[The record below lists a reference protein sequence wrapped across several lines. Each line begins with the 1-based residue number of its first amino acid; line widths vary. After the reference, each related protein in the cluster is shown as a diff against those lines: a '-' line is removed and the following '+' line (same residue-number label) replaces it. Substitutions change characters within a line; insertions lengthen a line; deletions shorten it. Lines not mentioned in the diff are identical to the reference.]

1 MIVRGRHARTRQ
13 ALIALAMLAP
23 SLLLFGTFMGWPA
36 VEAFRISL
44 YNWTGFSPRAEWVGI
59 RHFREMFGPTVWAW
73 GWPFAAALAA
83 ALGFGLW
90 LSRRQTPEP
99 DGPRLLRRMNPKWA
113 WAPMLAVL
121 SVWLTWWLYWTSD
134 GDDFFRWCVRNNF
147 RLMFVGGIFQFIFAF
162 VFAAGLSMPG
172 FRAAKFYRTMIF
184 FPSFVSAVGVA
195 ILWQRVY
202 DARYGLCNGVI
213 QGAADA
219 ASHLIRFVRPVHLV
233 IEPIEWLGSDNMF
246 NSIIAAGI
254 WSGVGSQMILL
265 VAAIQRIPP
274 TYYEAARVDGANE
287 RHVFSHITLPM
298 IREVILIT
306 LTLWVIGA
314 LKVFGLVQAMGLNQD
329 EKSSVVS
336 LRQYELAFSNR
347 DNIYQMG
354 YATAMAVVLLVLI
367 IVFALGL
374 RLLRS
379 EDELEF

>member
-1 MIVRGRHARTRQ
+1 MIVRGKHAKIRQ

-23 SLLLFGTFMGWPA
+23 SLLLFGVFVGYPA

-44 YNWTGFSPRAEWVGI
+44 YDWTGFSPQADWVGLK
-59 RHFREMFGPTVWAW
+59 HFRGMFGPTVWAM
-73 GWPFAAALAA
+73 GVPFGLALLAALVIGG
-83 ALGFGLW
+83 LFGR
-90 LSRRQTPEP
+90 SRSAPP
-99 DGPRLLRRMNPKWA
+99 DPRLRRRLNPKWA
-113 WAPMLAVL
+113 WAPTLAVL
-121 SVWLTWWLYWTSD
+121 SAWLVWWLYGTND

-147 RLMFVGGIFQFIFAF
+147 RLMFVGGIFQFVFAF
-162 VFAAGLSMPG
+162 LFAAGLSMPK

-195 ILWQRVY
+195 ILWQRVC
-202 DARYGLCNGVI
+202 DARYGLANGVI
-213 QGAADA
+213 EGATNAV
-219 ASHLIRFVRPVHLV
+219 SHVISYVHPIHLAV
-233 IEPIEWLGSDNMF
+233 APIEWLGSDNMF

-287 RHVFSHITLPM
+287 RHVFSHITIPM

-314 LKVFGLVQAMGLNQD
+314 LKVFGLVQAMAIQLD
-329 EKSSVVS
+329 EKTSVVS
-336 LRQYELAFSNR
+336 VRQYELAFSNR

-367 IVFALGL
+367 VVFALGL

>member
-1 MIVRGRHARTRQ
+1 MLSAW
-13 ALIALAMLAP
+13 LA
-23 SLLLFGTFMGWPA
+23 
-36 VEAFRISL
+36 
-44 YNWTGFSPRAEWVGI
+44 
-59 RHFREMFGPTVWAW
+59 
-73 GWPFAAALAA
+73 
-83 ALGFGLW
+83 
-90 LSRRQTPEP
+90 
-99 DGPRLLRRMNPKWA
+99 
-113 WAPMLAVL
+113 
-121 SVWLTWWLYWTSD
+121 WWLYGTSD

-147 RLMFVGGIFQFIFAF
+147 RLMFVGGIFQFVFAF
-162 VFAAGLSMPG
+162 LFAAGLSMPK

-202 DARYGLCNGVI
+202 DARYGLCNSAI
-213 QGAADA
+213 QGVADW
-219 ASHLIRFVRPVHLV
+219 ASRAISWVHPMHLAV
-233 IEPIEWLGSDNMF
+233 EPIEWLGSDSMF

-265 VAAIQRIPP
+265 IAAIQRIPP

-336 LRQYELAFSNR
+336 TRQYELAFSNR

-367 IVFALGL
+367 VVFAVAL

>member
-1 MIVRGRHARTRQ
+1 MIVRGRHAKFRQ
-13 ALIALAMLAP
+13 GLIAMAMLGP
-23 SLLLFGTFMGWPA
+23 SLLLFGVFLGWPA

-44 YNWTGFSPRAEWVGI
+44 YDWTGFSPRAEWVGAK
-59 RHFREMFGPTVWAW
+59 HFREMFGPTVWAM
-73 GWPFAAALAA
+73 GLPFAAALAA
-83 ALGFGLW
+83 ALGVGMWF
-90 LSRRQTPEP
+90 
-99 DGPRLLRRMNPKWA
+99 GPRQAVPAALRLQRRVNPKWA
-113 WAPMLAVL
+113 WAPTLVVLCGWLA
-121 SVWLTWWLYWTSD
+121 WWLYGTRD

-147 RLMFVGGIFQFIFAF
+147 RLMFVGGVFQFVFAF
-162 VFAAGLSMPG
+162 LFAAGLSMPR

-202 DARYGLCNGVI
+202 DARYGLCNSAI
-213 QGAADA
+213 QGVADL
-219 ASHLIRFVRPVHLV
+219 ASQAVSWVHPMHLTFQ
-233 IEPIEWLGSDNMF
+233 PIEWLGSDNMF

-265 VAAIQRIPP
+265 IAAIQRIPP

-287 RHVFSHITLPM
+287 RHVFRHITLPM

-336 LRQYELAFSNR
+336 TRQYELAFSNR

-367 IVFALGL
+367 VVFAMGL

>member
-1 MIVRGRHARTRQ
+1 MIVRGRHARARQ

-23 SLLLFGTFMGWPA
+23 SLLLFGVFMAWPA
-36 VEAFRISL
+36 VAAFRISL
-44 YNWTGFSPRAEWVGI
+44 YDWTGFSPQAEWVGLK
-59 RHFREMFGPTVWAW
+59 HFREMFGPSVWSM
-73 GWPFAAALAA
+73 GLPFAAALAIA
-83 ALGFGLW
+83 MVVGILFG
-90 LSRRQTPEP
+90 RGRPIAVE
-99 DGPRLLRRMNPKWA
+99 PRLRERMNPKWA

-121 SVWLTWWLYWTSD
+121 STWLVWWLCWTRD
-134 GDDFFRWCVRNNF
+134 GDDMFRWCVWNNF
-147 RLMFVGGIFQFIFAF
+147 RLMFIGGIFQVIFAF
-162 VFAAGLSMPG
+162 LFAAGLSMPN

-202 DARYGLCNGVI
+202 DARYGLCNSAI
-213 QGAADA
+213 QGLADA
-219 ASHLIRFVRPVHLV
+219 ASHAISYVHPLHLAV
-233 IEPIEWLGSDNMF
+233 QPIEWLGSDNMF

-265 VAAIQRIPP
+265 VAAIQRIPA

-287 RHVFSHITLPM
+287 RHVFRHITLPM
-298 IREVILIT
+298 IHEVILIT

-314 LKVFGLVQAMGLNQD
+314 LKAFGLIQAMSLQLD
-329 EKSSVVS
+329 EKTNVVS
-336 LRQYELAFSNR
+336 VRQYELAFSNR

-367 IVFALGL
+367 VVFAVGL